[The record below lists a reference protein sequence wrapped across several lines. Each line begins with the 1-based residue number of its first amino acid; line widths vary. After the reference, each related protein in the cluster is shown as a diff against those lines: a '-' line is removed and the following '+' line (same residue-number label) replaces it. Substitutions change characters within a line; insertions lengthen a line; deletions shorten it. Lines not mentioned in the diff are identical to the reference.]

1 MKLRKLWLPKNIA
14 YRKTLVFIKIS
25 LVSGL
30 ALLVVNILL
39 NIFIKLPQSADLP
52 SDAFLVLGGS
62 VNREIYAAQL
72 AKQYPQTPIL
82 ISHGSKDP
90 CILLIF
96 QRIQAPISQVWL
108 ENCAES
114 TFENFFFALPILE
127 SWQVRKVSLITSKT
141 HLPRAQLLSYIL
153 LSSQGIW
160 VDLDIAPETGIP
172 GNNEFWA
179 KTVLDVTRSIFW
191 AILSQGIKPSCSKV
205 YPLQD
210 VDLTTWKIVGFSCEK
225 QAKLKY

>member
-1 MKLRKLWLPKNIA
+1 MWLFKNIA
-14 YRKTLVFIKIS
+14 YRKPLVFIKIGIVSALS
-25 LVSGL
+25 LL
-30 ALLVVNILL
+30 IVNILL
-39 NIFIKLPQSADLP
+39 NIFIKLPGNADLP

-82 ISHGSKDP
+82 ISHGSNDP

-96 QRIQAPISQVWL
+96 QRIKAPINQVWL

-114 TFENFFFALPILE
+114 TFENFFFTLPILE
-127 SWQVRKVSLITSKT
+127 SWQVRKVTVITSQT
-141 HLPRAQLLSYIL
+141 HLPRAELLSYIL

-179 KTVLDVTRSIFW
+179 KTVLDVTRSVFW
-191 AILSQGIKPSCSKV
+191 AVLSQGIKPSCSKI
-205 YPLQD
+205 YPLED
-210 VDLTTWKIVGFSCEK
+210 VDLSAWEIKGFSCEK
-225 QAKLKY
+225 QAQLKY

>member
-1 MKLRKLWLPKNIA
+1 MWCFKNIS
-14 YRKTLVFIKIS
+14 YRKILAFIRIS

-30 ALLVVNILL
+30 TLLIVNILL
-39 NIFIKLPQSADLP
+39 NIFIKLPQNADLP

-62 VNREIYAAQL
+62 VNREIYVAQL

-96 QRIQAPISQVWL
+96 QRIQAPINQVWL

-127 SWQVRKVSLITSKT
+127 SWQVRKVTLITSKT

-160 VDLDIAPETGIP
+160 VDLDIAPETGVP
-172 GNNEFWA
+172 GNNEFWF
-179 KTVLDVTRSIFW
+179 KTLLDVTRSIFW
-191 AILSQGIKPSCSKV
+191 AVLSQGIKPSCSKL

-210 VDLTTWKIVGFSCEK
+210 VDLNTWKITGFTCEK

>member
-1 MKLRKLWLPKNIA
+1 MWLFKNIA
-14 YRKTLVFIKIS
+14 YRKTLLLIKIGI
-25 LVSGL
+25 VSALG
-30 ALLVVNILL
+30 LLVVNILL
-39 NIFIKLPQSADLP
+39 NIFIKLPQNADLP
-52 SDAFLVLGGS
+52 SEAFLVLGGS
-62 VNREIYAAQL
+62 VNREIYVAQL

-96 QRIQAPISQVWL
+96 QRIQAPINQVWL

-127 SWQVRKVSLITSKT
+127 KWQVRKVTLITSQS
-141 HLPRAQLLSYIL
+141 HLPRAKLLSDIL

-160 VDLDIAPETGIP
+160 VDLDIAPETGVP
-172 GNNEFWA
+172 GNKEFLF
-179 KTVLDVTRSIFW
+179 KTILDVTRSIFW
-191 AILSQGIKPSCSKV
+191 AVLSQGIKPSCSKV
-205 YPLQD
+205 YPLKD
-210 VDLTTWKIVGFSCEK
+210 VDLSAWKVLGFSCEK